1 MIGCGKGTAH
11 GRRAITTL
19 VPSGPRVPA
28 IFAGLDTNPLSMK
41 RFRPLL
47 LLPSVA
53 LLNACGQPEK
63 PNRINTE
70 TVSPADSGFYEAE
83 EFADVRVLRYQIP
96 GWDQLSLQQK
106 QLCYYLNMAGLA
118 GRDIMWDQNYRHNLR
133 IRRALEAVL
142 LNYTGERKG
151 AEWEAFETYAK
162 QVFFSNG
169 IHHHYSND
177 KHEPGFSRAWFEQA
191 LADSKGSLTP
201 EALEAIFNPEVDA
214 KKVSLD
220 ASKDLVLASAVNFYG
235 EDVSQG
241 EVEQFYAPREA
252 IQSDEPL
259 SYGLNSKLVRNAS
272 GQLEE
277 RVWKVG
283 GMYGP
288 ALAESVKWLEKAA
301 GVAENAE
308 QRKALELL
316 IQYYRTGDLKTWD
329 DFNVAWVK
337 DVSSTVDYILGF
349 VEVYNDPMGK
359 RGSYEAIIEV
369 NDPAATKNMEVIMK
383 NAQWFEDNS
392 PLLPQHKKKN
402 VVGITYRFINTV
414 GEAGDAAPSTPV
426 GVNLPNANWIRA
438 KHGSKSVSLG
448 NISDAYD
455 KSGGTSTL
463 EVFCHD
469 DKEIELAK
477 AHGALAGKLH
487 TALHEVVGHASG
499 QLEPGVGETDATLK
513 SFASTLEEGRADL
526 VALYF
531 LMDPKLVELGV
542 MPSLEVGMAEY
553 DSYIRNGLLVQ
564 LRRIKPGKDIE
575 EAHMRNRMWVSAW
588 VYEHGKADSVIVK
601 VVRDGNTYYDIRDY
615 NKLRVL
621 FGELLREVQR
631 IKSQGDYKAGMAL
644 VETYGVKVDPT
655 IHAEV
660 LRRAEQ
666 IRTKPYAGF
675 IQPEMEAVTD
685 KDGNITDV
693 KVSYPK
699 DFIGQM
705 LRYAQQHSFLPDEN

>member
-1 MIGCGKGTAH
+1 MH
-11 GRRAITTL
+11 GPPQRRAAQS
-19 VPSGPRVPA
+19 PPA
-28 IFAGLDTNPLSMK
+28 IFADLRTNPFAMIRSRL
-41 RFRPLL
+41 FLPLIVALPLL
-47 LLPSVA
+47 H
-53 LLNACGQPEK
+53 ACGGEKADQPVA
-63 PNRINTE
+63 IE
-70 TVSPADSGFYEAE
+70 TVSPNDSGFYEAD
-83 EFADVRVLRYQIP
+83 EFADIRVLRYQIP

-133 IRRALEAVL
+133 IRRALEAML
-142 LNYTGERKG
+142 LNYPGSRDST
-151 AEWEAFETYAK
+151 EWKSFETYAK

-177 KHEPGFSRAWFEQA
+177 KHEPAFSRAWFEKA
-191 LADSKGSLTP
+191 LADSKGALTP
-201 EALEAIFNPEVDA
+201 EAMEAIFNPAVDA

-235 EDVSQG
+235 DDVSQG
-241 EVEQFYAPREA
+241 EVEAFYAPKES
-252 IQSDEPL
+252 IESDEPL
-259 SYGLNSKLVRNAS
+259 SYGLNSKLVRNAN

-277 RVWKVG
+277 RVYKVG
-283 GMYGP
+283 GLYGP
-288 ALAESVKWLEKAA
+288 ALEESVKWLEKAV
-301 GVAENAE
+301 GVAENEA
-308 QRKALELL
+308 QKKALELL

-337 DVSSTVDYILGF
+337 DVNSTVDYILGF

-359 RGSYEAIIEV
+359 RGSYEAIVEV
-369 NDPAATKNMEVIMK
+369 NDPEATRNMAVIMQ

-392 PLLPQHKKKN
+392 PLLPEHKKKN

-414 GEAGDAAPSTPV
+414 GEAGDAAPSTPI

-438 KHGSKSVSLG
+438 AHGSKSVSLG

-455 KSGGTSTL
+455 KSSGSSSL

-469 DKEIELAK
+469 STEIALAK

-499 QLEPGVGETDATLK
+499 QLEPGIGETDATLK
-513 SFASTLEEGRADL
+513 SYASTLEEGRADL
-526 VALYF
+526 VALYYI
-531 LMDPKLVELGV
+531 MDPKLVELGV
-542 MPSLEVGMAEY
+542 MPSLEVGHAEY

-564 LRRIKPGKDIE
+564 LRRIKPGKDVE

-588 VYEHGKADSVIVK
+588 AYERGKADSVIVK
-601 VVRDGNTYYDIRDY
+601 VNRDGDTYYDIRDY
-615 NKLRVL
+615 NKLRGI

-631 IKSQGDYKAGMAL
+631 IKSQGDYKACQAL
-644 VETYGVKVDPT
+644 VEGYGVKVDQAL
-655 IHAEV
+655 HAEV
-660 LRRAEQ
+660 LRRAEK
-666 IRTKPYAGF
+666 IKTKPYAGF

-699 DFIGQM
+699 DFLGQM
-705 LRYAQQHSFLPDEN
+705 LRYGKQYSHLPDEN